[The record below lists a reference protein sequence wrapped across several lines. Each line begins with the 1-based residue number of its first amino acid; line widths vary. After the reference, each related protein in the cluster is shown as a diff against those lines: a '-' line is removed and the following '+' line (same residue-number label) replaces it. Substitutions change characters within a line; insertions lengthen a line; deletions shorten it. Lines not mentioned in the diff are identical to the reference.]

1 MPKNHCGLL
10 THFPDISDRAFY
22 IIEYNKAVLKLVGY
36 LQYSLIQYLLCPYI
50 MVRISFAC

>member
-1 MPKNHCGLL
+1 MPKNRCSLL
-10 THFPDISDRAFY
+10 IHFPDISDRAFY
-22 IIEYNKAVLKLVGY
+22 IIEYNKAVLKLVRY